1 PYEIRDHAWFVGF
14 APVQEPEIAVVAMV
28 EHGGHGG
35 SAAAPIVKAV
45 MQEYFRIRQAEGS
58 KGGT

>member
-1 PYEIRDHAWFVGF
+1 VDDPRIC
-14 APVQEPEIAVVAMV
+14 VVAMV

-45 MQEYFRIRQAEGS
+45 MQEYFRTLAAETPPEDGE
-58 KGGT
+58 